1 MASNKQLTVVKGVR
15 GDRKEDKDKNKT
27 WFITFIALFSI
38 TIGSICILFFYIY
51 YKRGNNI
58 PPNIGPYISIFVLM
72 VLCIAVTLS
81 MYYIHV
87 YLDDK
92 TSTSPLYREEKK
104 YKEQNNIISN
114 KISKI
119 GNRKDIFDLL
129 SKNNRNFLKYF
140 EEMPPLQQC
149 FVNFYSLG
157 CRYSYY
163 MGPMNEG
170 YFDPDNAI
178 KYTVQ
183 SGCRTFILDIDYLDE
198 CIGDTITYYPRLV
211 VRDINN
217 RLRIK
222 YNSNLP
228 ICNSPQHSNI
238 KYVCDKINIH
248 AFSSATCNNSSDPV
262 IIVLYFLRCPPGSN
276 FSKTVLDY
284 YSNVAKAIRPFQ
296 DRLLTNEINGG
307 TYYRQKQESRL
318 LTNNIKDYKNKVLI
332 FSNADTSGFTDD
344 KAPSYSTQDDLDYL
358 VNLRLQYDNV
368 KDKSSYT
375 LSTIRSKSRFGSL
388 KTAASYTIVPIE
400 NRDAMIDEGKLNWTI
415 CLSDDPSI
423 PVKDSVYNTT
433 NEFGVNCV
441 PIVLFD
447 ENNDFMFSDK
457 LFKSYSYIPKPEL
470 LRYKK
475 SPDYVPYK
483 LSKKYDC
490 DGGNLTQLGLEDQ
503 EKERREKEIEKMEIA
518 EIIENRA
525 VEKKLKQKME
535 SANKEKVDN
544 IKSR

>member
-1 MASNKQLTVVKGVR
+1 MVASDQSTLVKGVR
-15 GDRKEDKDKNKT
+15 GDRQEDKDKNKT
-27 WFITFIALFSI
+27 WFITFLALFSI
-38 TIGSICILFFYIY
+38 TIGVICILFLYTY
-51 YKRGNNI
+51 YTKGGTL
-58 PPNIGPYISIFVLM
+58 PPNISQYVSGFILM
-72 VLCIAVTLS
+72 VICITIVLA
-81 MYYIHV
+81 MYYINV
-87 YLDDK
+87 YLYDK
-92 TSTSPLYREEKK
+92 TSTSPLYRDETM
-104 YKEQNNIISN
+104 YKDQNTMLSN

-119 GNRKDIFDLL
+119 SNRKDIFDLL
-129 SKNNRNFLKYF
+129 STNNKSNFLKYY
-140 EEMPPLQQC
+140 EEMTPLQQC
-149 FVNFYSLG
+149 FINFYSLG

-163 MGPMNEG
+163 MGPINEG

-178 KYTVQ
+178 KYNVK

-211 VRDINN
+211 VRDVNN

-228 ICNSPQHSNI
+228 ICNSPQNSNI

-262 IIVLYFLRCPPGSN
+262 IIVLYFLRFPPGSEY
-276 FSKTVLDY
+276 SKTVLDY
-284 YSNVAKAIRPFQ
+284 YSNVAKALRPFQ

-318 LTNNIKDYKNKVLI
+318 LTNNIKQYKNKVLI
-332 FSNADTSGFTDD
+332 FSNADTSGFTHD
-344 KAPSYSTQDDLDYL
+344 KAPSYSTNEDLDYL
-358 VNLRLQYDNV
+358 VNLRL
-368 KDKSSYT
+368 SYAGKNLT
-375 LSTIRSKSRFGSL
+375 NSGAL
-388 KTAASYTIVPIE
+388 TIVNSYPNISIE
-400 NRDAMIDEGKLNWTI
+400 NRDTTIDKGKVTWTI
-415 CLSDDPSI
+415 SLSDDPSI
-423 PVKDSVYNTT
+423 PI
-433 NEFGVNCV
+433 NEQLYDKATEYGVNCV
-441 PIVLFD
+441 PIILFD

-470 LRYKK
+470 LRLTKD
-475 SPDYVPYK
+475 PDYVPYT

-503 EKERREKEIEKMEIA
+503 EKERREKEIQKMEIA

-525 VEKKLKQKME
+525 AERKLKDKME
-535 SANKEKVDN
+535 STNKETVDT